1 VIAAI
6 CVILSMVA
14 SVLVCSYLNVELAA
28 ELGASLFVFGP
39 MSVAILVGIAL
50 LTAVIATY
58 LPVHNAAKKKPVESI
73 RAL

>member
-1 VIAAI
+1 MA
-6 CVILSMVA
+6 LSVAA
-14 SVLVCSYLNVELAA
+14 SVVICNLINASIAV

-39 MSVAILVGIAL
+39 ASLGVLIGVAIATVVL
-50 LTAVIATY
+50 ATY